1 MTSVLK
7 EGSRPETLLPLH
19 PTSPVTDYTQQR
31 PVLLSTPAHDM
42 SFKDG
47 VDTTYRN
54 KNRARGGAGDFDL
67 KSLKGDRSAAVQ
79 EYYLGRSEVCE
90 EIWYKEGGPK
100 RVETSSEDKAEILRQ
115 EENVRRRMLGLQP
128 IPKVTCF
135 ALLCF
140 ALLCFAL
147 LCFALLCFVVVVV
160 VVEVLCLLRLET
172 HHPHPFFPTQRERP
186 ADFDDEAEGR
196 RVRPRLDKEAVK
208 KQKKEEKKARK
219 KEKKREKKEK
229 KKDKKDKRRAKRARA
244 DSVSSSNS
252 RSSSASS
259 SR

>member
-1 MTSVLK
+1 
-7 EGSRPETLLPLH
+7 
-19 PTSPVTDYTQQR
+19 
-31 PVLLSTPAHDM
+31 M

-128 IPKVTCF
+128 IPK
-135 ALLCF
+135 
-140 ALLCFAL
+140 
-147 LCFALLCFVVVVV
+147 
-160 VVEVLCLLRLET
+160 
-172 HHPHPFFPTQRERP
+172 RERP

-208 KQKKEEKKARK
+208 KQKKEEKRARK

-229 KKDKKDKRRAKRARA
+229 KKEKKEKRRAKRARA
-244 DSVSSSNS
+244 DSVSSSDS